1 MNTATLEGRVA
12 IVTGGHGGIGRA
24 IVARLLREGARV
36 AVFDLAASKEKSHD
50 SVLRIHCDVTVPADV
65 EMALA
70 SVREALGPVQI
81 LINNAGL
88 LGPVTPV
95 LEITIETWR
104 RVTEV
109 NLTGTFVC
117 CKAVAIDMVQAG
129 YGRIVNIASV
139 QAKEG
144 TELAGAYAASKAGV
158 IALTK
163 TLGKELATS
172 GILVNCITPTAV
184 DGGMIDEI
192 ADQRRTYILNRIPMK
207 RFCSVNE
214 VAAMVAWLAGDEC
227 SFSTAGVF
235 DLSGGRSSY

>member
-1 MNTATLEGRVA
+1 MYMSTASLEGRVA

-24 IVARLLREGARV
+24 IVKRLLREG
-36 AVFDLAASKEKSHD
+36 
-50 SVLRIHCDVTVPADV
+50 
-65 EMALA
+65 
-70 SVREALGPVQI
+70 
-81 LINNAGL
+81 NNAGL
-88 LGPVTPV
+88 LGPVARV
-95 LEITIETWR
+95 LEITIEMWR
-104 RVTEV
+104 RVTDV

-117 CKAVAIDMVQAG
+117 CKAVASDMIQAG

-184 DGGMIDEI
+184 DAGMIDEI

-207 RFCSVNE
+207 RFCS
-214 VAAMVAWLAGDEC
+214 
-227 SFSTAGVF
+227 
-235 DLSGGRSSY
+235 

>member
-1 MNTATLEGRVA
+1 MSTATLEGRVA

-36 AVFDLAASKEKSHD
+36 AVFDLAGSEEKGHD

-65 EMALA
+65 ETGLA

-81 LINNAGL
+81 LVNNAGL
-88 LGPVTPV
+88 LGPVARI

-104 RVTEV
+104 RVTDV

-117 CKAVAIDMVQAG
+117 CKAVASDMVQAG

-139 QAKEG
+139 QGKEG
-144 TELAGAYAASKAGV
+144 MELAGAYAASKAGV

-172 GILVNCITPTAV
+172 GVLVNCITPTAV

-192 ADQRRTYILNRIPMK
+192 ADQRRTYILDRIPMK
-207 RFCSVNE
+207 RFCSVDE

-227 SFSTAGVF
+227 SFSTGGVF

>member
-1 MNTATLEGRVA
+1 MSEATLRGRVA

-36 AVFDLAASKEKSHD
+36 AVFDLAGSEEKSHD
-50 SVLRIHCDVTVPADV
+50 SVLRIHSDVTVPADV

-81 LINNAGL
+81 LVNNAGL
-88 LGPVTPV
+88 LGPVARV
-95 LEITIETWR
+95 LEITTETWR
-104 RVTEV
+104 HVIDV

-117 CKAVAIDMVQAG
+117 CKAVASDMVQAG
-129 YGRIVNIASV
+129 YGRIINIASV
-139 QAKEG
+139 QGKEG
-144 TELAGAYAASKAGV
+144 MELAGAYAASKAGV

-192 ADQRRTYILNRIPMK
+192 EDQRRAYILDRIPMK
-207 RFCSVNE
+207 RFCSVDE
-214 VAAMVAWLAGDEC
+214 VAAMVAWLASDEC
-227 SFSTAGVF
+227 SFSTGGVF

>member
-1 MNTATLEGRVA
+1 MSTANLDGRVA
-12 IVTGGHGGIGRA
+12 IVTGGEGGIGRA

-36 AVFDLAASKEKSHD
+36 AVFDLAARKEKCHD
-50 SVLRIHCDVTVPADV
+50 SALRIHCDVTVPTDV
-65 EMALA
+65 ATALA

-81 LINNAGL
+81 LVNNAGL
-88 LGPVTPV
+88 LGPVVHV
-95 LEITIETWR
+95 LEITIEAWR

-117 CKAVAIDMVQAG
+117 CKAVASDMVQAG
-129 YGRIVNIASV
+129 YGRIINIASV

-144 TELAGAYAASKAGV
+144 MELAGAYAASKAGV

-172 GILVNCITPTAV
+172 GVLVNCITPTAV
-184 DGGMIDEI
+184 AGGMIGEI
-192 ADQRRTYILNRIPMK
+192 ANQRRAYILDRIPMK
-207 RFCSVNE
+207 RFCSVGE

-227 SFSTAGVF
+227 SFSTGAVF